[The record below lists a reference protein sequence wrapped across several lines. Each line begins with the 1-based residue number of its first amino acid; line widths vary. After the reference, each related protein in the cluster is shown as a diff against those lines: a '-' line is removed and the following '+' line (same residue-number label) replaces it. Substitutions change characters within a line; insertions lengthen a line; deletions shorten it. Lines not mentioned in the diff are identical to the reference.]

1 MGSHGARSLLTPR
14 APAARQPPGAADE
27 GPVGKDRCA
36 AVARDD
42 ARPRRA
48 RSPKRAREP
57 TATHLFSLSQ
67 ERPLFE
73 GVHVRDDKGRSPVFL
88 VYDVRR
94 PRGMAGTRR
103 VRVLASLTRPAISG
117 NGACAKP
124 RILAGA
130 AYRLCLIDVEDGL
143 PKRKKKKQKIG

>member
-1 MGSHGARSLLTPR
+1 M
-14 APAARQPPGAADE
+14 
-27 GPVGKDRCA
+27 
-36 AVARDD
+36 
-42 ARPRRA
+42 
-48 RSPKRAREP
+48 
-57 TATHLFSLSQ
+57 
-67 ERPLFE
+67 FE

-103 VRVLASLTRPAISG
+103 VRVLASLKRPAISG

-143 PKRKKKKQKIG
+143 PKRKNKR

>member
-1 MGSHGARSLLTPR
+1 M
-14 APAARQPPGAADE
+14 
-27 GPVGKDRCA
+27 
-36 AVARDD
+36 
-42 ARPRRA
+42 
-48 RSPKRAREP
+48 
-57 TATHLFSLSQ
+57 
-67 ERPLFE
+67 FE